1 MNNQPESEDIEYLTQ
16 QPYNSIPDGR
26 IICIEPH
33 WFDLEI
39 LALWIRI
46 NPSNPLTRAQLTNL
60 DIWRIILNY
69 NNYID
74 SEEPV
79 LTETPR
85 KFNYTENQSEQI
97 INAIN
102 TSLNNNNL
110 DLPLEIA
117 NLITNIRTGHN
128 YQNYHNYQNNHQHQL
143 PPNNINLLPPSIQR
157 LINGNVGTNCIH
169 NFEVGSRYI
178 YIDNLNGLIGRTDSY
193 THTLD
198 RIPYFGDNNLP
209 MELTRYI
216 FYTDINPDLNVQE
229 FPRPLELNNLNIGT
243 RYFGLTYND
252 TFFGKFMPFI
262 RFNQNHNNDP
272 EFSFGDDRG
281 SAIFNRDYHYFYDPI
296 QLNQIGI
303 NSMNE

>member
-1 MNNQPESEDIEYLTQ
+1 MNNQPNPEDIEYLTQ
-16 QPYNSIPDGR
+16 LTYSIIPEKR
-26 IICIEPH
+26 IILIEPH

-60 DIWRIILNY
+60 DIWSIIINY
-69 NNYID
+69 NNYLD
-74 SEEPV
+74 SSEPV
-79 LTETPR
+79 LTEIPKR
-85 KFNYTENQSEQI
+85 FNYTPIQFEQI
-97 INAIN
+97 TNAIN
-102 TSLNNNNL
+102 TSFNNNI
-110 DLPLEIA
+110 DLPLNIV

-128 YQNYHNYQNNHQHQL
+128 YHNNHQHQL
-143 PPNNINLLPPSIQR
+143 LPNNINLLPPSIQR

-169 NFEVGSRYI
+169 NFEIGSQYI
-178 YIDNLNGLIGRTDSY
+178 YIDNHNGIIGRTDHY
-193 THTLD
+193 THTID

-216 FYTDINPDLNVQE
+216 FYIDTNPDLPVEE
-229 FPRPLELNNLNIGT
+229 FPRPIEFNNFVIGT

-262 RFNQNHNNDP
+262 GFCQNHNNDP
-272 EFSFGDDRG
+272 EFSFEDNRG

-296 QLNQIGI
+296 QLNQMGI
-303 NSMNE
+303 NSVNE

>member
-16 QPYNSIPDGR
+16 QPYSSIPPER

-60 DIWRIILNY
+60 DIWRIIINY
-69 NNYID
+69 NNYFD

-97 INAIN
+97 INSIN
-102 TSLNNNNL
+102 TSLNNNI
-110 DLPLEIA
+110 DLPLNIV
-117 NLITNIRTGHN
+117 NLITNIRTG
-128 YQNYHNYQNNHQHQL
+128 QNNPNNHQ
-143 PPNNINLLPPSIQR
+143 PIPNNINFIPPSIQR
-157 LINGNVGTNCIH
+157 LLNRNVGTNCIH

-178 YIDNLNGLIGRTDSY
+178 YIDNHNGLIGRTNHY
-193 THTLD
+193 THTID
-198 RIPYFGDNNLP
+198 MIPYFGDNNLP

-216 FYTDINPDLNVQE
+216 FYTDINPDLDVQE
-229 FPRPLELNNLNIGT
+229 FPRPLEFNNLNIGT

-252 TFFGKFMPFI
+252 TLFGKFMPFI
-262 RFNQNHNNDP
+262 GFNQNHNNDP
-272 EFSFGDDRG
+272 EFSFGDNRG

-296 QLNQIGI
+296 QLNQMGI